1 MEIKNPNQNQT
12 QNKNKERQTVSVP
25 EQKEKLSDQKR
36 EYTVKKTFQGQI
48 SKEEMIRRIV
58 RIFLEMEDN

>member
-12 QNKNKERQTVSVP
+12 QNQNKERQTVSVP
-25 EQKEKLSDQKR
+25 EQKEKLSDQR
-36 EYTVKKTFQGQI
+36 EYTVKRTFQRQI

>member
-1 MEIKNPNQNQT
+1 MEIKNLNQNQT

-36 EYTVKKTFQGQI
+36 EYTVKRTFQGKV